1 MFGGDRVSEGL
12 SQLMC
17 PLPKN
22 AQAFIEHFLLF
33 SNQLLL
39 GGEARSDP
47 ALMFGMKVHAPC
59 RSSNSHF
66 PLLSLHLSLLSDLA
80 PPEYYAAIYI

>member
-1 MFGGDRVSEGL
+1 MFWGDRVSKGL

-17 PLPKN
+17 PLPKI
-22 AQAFIEHFLLF
+22 AQAFIELLF

-66 PLLSLHLSLLSDLA
+66 PFLSLQLSLLSDLA
-80 PPEYYAAIYI
+80 PPEYYATIYI